1 MGLTKVLDGGTNFTS
16 ATASLQ
22 LLATIDATP
31 NATTFEFT
39 MDYDDY
45 NNFLI
50 IIERFQGDSTSAN
63 ENWDCKFKLNGVLD
77 DGASTP
83 YSSSNELVDNG
94 TRRNINTV
102 DNMEFVT
109 TNLFTKNWTG
119 TLHCTNFRG
128 NNGGH
133 PSIAHELSGCVAGS
147 NNFGSFHGHSAME
160 IPNKQV
166 TAMRYAVT
174 NGNITVVKQKIYG
187 INQ

>member
-39 MDYDDY
+39 MEYDDY